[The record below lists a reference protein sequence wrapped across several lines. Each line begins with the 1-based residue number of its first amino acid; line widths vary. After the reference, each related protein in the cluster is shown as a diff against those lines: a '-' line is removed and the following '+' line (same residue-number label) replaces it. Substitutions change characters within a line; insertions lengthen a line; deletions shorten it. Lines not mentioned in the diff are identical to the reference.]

1 MDKLILDW
9 EQEERKI
16 EEEYKKKMEELK
28 KKKKESQLVGNV
40 LAKGILPVL
49 VMHLV
54 GESPSNG
61 NEISTIIGTIT
72 NGKWIPSTG
81 GIYPI
86 LKKMEKNGFM
96 KSSWDDPDKRI
107 KKIYS
112 ITEKGQEELKI
123 QRKLLAESVQQTT
136 DILQGILNAIK

>member
-1 MDKLILDW
+1 MDKIILDW
-9 EQEERKI
+9 EQEEKKI

-28 KKKKESQLVGNV
+28 QKKKESQLVGNI
-40 LAKGILPVL
+40 LAKGVLPVL

-54 GESPSNG
+54 GENPSNG
-61 NEISTIIGTIT
+61 NEVATTIGSIT
-72 NGKWIPSTG
+72 GGKWLPSTG

-96 KSSWDDPDKRI
+96 TSSWDDPEKRI
-107 KKIYS
+107 KKIYT
-112 ITEKGQEELKI
+112 ITEKGVEELKI

-136 DILQGILNAIK
+136 DILQGILKAIQ